1 MAGVHSAAVAAY
13 LAAPPY
19 GGRSNIRDKDALK
32 GPVGARWNADRKQWT
47 APDLATLRRMIDTN
61 KWTPEAHAPTAAVL
75 AALDAKGMTAEAAA
89 AAAPAHR
96 PKTES
101 WQGSL
106 PTGPGRW
113 QQAEPS
119 QPAPTPLTAQ
129 DLAHMERS
137 RRMPPIPAYHAECT
151 RCGMTIFEQF
161 LDCACTSRIG
171 ISWARCPVPPC
182 TRFRPTLRGVMQ
194 ACACGDAARM
204 PKSSP
209 STTAAS

>member
-89 AAAPAHR
+89 AAAPA
-96 PKTES
+96 PTQDGI
-101 WQGSL
+101 WQGSA
-106 PTGPGRW
+106 PPAPGAGSKPNRR
-113 QQAEPS
+113 S
-119 QPAPTPLTAQ
+119 QPPTPLTARISPTWNE
-129 DLAHMERS
+129 AGGCHRS
-137 RRMPPIPAYHAECT
+137 PPTT
-151 RCGMTIFEQF
+151 RSAPG
-161 LDCACTSRIG
+161 
-171 ISWARCPVPPC
+171 
-182 TRFRPTLRGVMQ
+182 
-194 ACACGDAARM
+194 AA
-204 PKSSP
+204 
-209 STTAAS
+209 